1 MLDRTLNG
9 ARCWT
14 VRPIL
19 HHAGYLP
26 RRLGGT
32 VRYAVQNLDRRLLNV
47 EFDSG
52 QSMMVFPDDV
62 VIDHVDAEEASRE

>member
-1 MLDRTLNG
+1 
-9 ARCWT
+9 